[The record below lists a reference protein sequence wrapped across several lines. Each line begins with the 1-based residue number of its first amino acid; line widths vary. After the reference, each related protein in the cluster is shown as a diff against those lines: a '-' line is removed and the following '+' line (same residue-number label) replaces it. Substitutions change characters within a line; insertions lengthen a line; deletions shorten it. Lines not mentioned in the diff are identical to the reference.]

1 MKNLNKL
8 FNFGMV
14 LLMVA
19 SVLFLNSCKKDDD
32 NNNNTPTNTNNYKGI
47 FVLNEGGFLKG
58 NASIDYTSTDGT
70 TTESIFSK
78 VNSHPLGDI
87 MQSMAKV
94 GDKFYL
100 VVNNSQKIEVVNT
113 SDFKSVATID
123 GLASPRFMQ
132 VISGSSKAYVTD
144 LFAGE
149 IHIIN
154 TSSNTKTGSI
164 SLGGWSE
171 NMVEVGNEVYVNNWS
186 NKKVYKIN
194 TGTDAVTDSI
204 VLTGAPNG
212 LVKDKNNKL
221 WVLVDS
227 TGTNKAKLMRINP
240 SNNNIEATIEF
251 NDTLSASKLA
261 INGNGDKL
269 YYISSYGVYEMDIT
283 ATTMPIMPK
292 KSGYF
297 YGLGIDPA
305 DGSIYVTDALDFN
318 QKGVVFRIKTDG
330 TESNF
335 KAGIAPNGFFF
346 NY

>member
-1 MKNLNKL
+1 MKKLNKL
-8 FNFGMV
+8 VKLGFV

-19 SVLFLNSCKKDDD
+19 TVLFLNSCKKDDD
-32 NNNNTPTNTNNYKGI
+32 NNNVPTNSNNYKGI
-47 FVLNEGGFLKG
+47 FVLNEGGFQKG
-58 NASIDYTSTDGT
+58 NASVDYRGIDSTI
-70 TTESIFSK
+70 TESIFSK
-78 VNSHPLGDI
+78 VNSRPLGDI
-87 MQSMAKV
+87 MQSMTKV

-100 VVNNSQKIEVVNT
+100 IVNNSQKIEVVNT
-113 SDFKSVATID
+113 ADFKSVATIE
-123 GLASPRFMQ
+123 GLASPRFLQ
-132 VISGSSKAYVTD
+132 TVSGSSKAYVTD

-154 TSSNTKTGSI
+154 LSSNTKTGSI
-164 SLGGWSE
+164 AIGGWSE

-186 NKKVYKIN
+186 NKKIYEIN
-194 TGTDAVTDSI
+194 TGNDAVTDSI
-204 VLTGAPNG
+204 ALTGAPNG
-212 LVKDKNNKL
+212 LVKDKNGKL

-240 SNNNIEATIEF
+240 SNNNVEATIEF
-251 NDTLSASKLA
+251 DATQSASKLA
-261 INGNGDKL
+261 INGTGDKL
-269 YYISSYGVYEMDIT
+269 YYINSVGVYEMDIT
-283 ATTMPIMPK
+283 ATALPTTTK

-305 DGSIYVTDALDFN
+305 DGSIYVSDALDFN
-318 QKGVVFRIKTDG
+318 QKGIVFRIKADG